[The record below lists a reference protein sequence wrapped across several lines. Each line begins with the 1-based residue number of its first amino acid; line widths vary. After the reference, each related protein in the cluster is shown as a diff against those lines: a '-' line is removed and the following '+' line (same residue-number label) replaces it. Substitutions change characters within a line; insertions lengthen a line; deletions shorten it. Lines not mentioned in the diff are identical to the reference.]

1 MRLSLENVL
10 PLRSFSEL
18 SSRSS
23 GETKLSGE
31 ISSRSSD
38 ETRSTR
44 SSGEALPAKD
54 AAEEAEAAS
63 EEVVGEA
70 EEEDEEE
77 DEEEAEAEEV
87 EMTVVEELPSGS
99 GGGVGPDTSVDPLY
113 GDTA

>member
-1 MRLSLENVL
+1 MRLSLENVI

-38 ETRSTR
+38 ETRSR
-44 SSGEALPAKD
+44 SRSRGETLPAKD

-70 EEEDEEE
+70 EEEAE
-77 DEEEAEAEEV
+77 EEEA
-87 EMTVVEELPSGS
+87 MTVVEELPSGS